1 MASALPGRAEAPEPD
16 AGPSAAS
23 PVPVRPAAL
32 ADRIYQAILAGID
45 DGTYAAHARL
55 PGEHDLAGYFQVS
68 RPVVRAAL
76 DRLRRE
82 GAIVSRQGAGSF
94 VRPRGTSPALGFA
107 PVESIADIQRCY
119 EFRLTIEPDAASH
132 AAARRDADA
141 LARIAAALDLLTVAT
156 RQEQHREDADFAF
169 HLAIAEAANNHYY
182 AASLQAL
189 QSHIAVGMKIH
200 GLALLGPNSGLQ
212 GVLEEH
218 RGIFAAIR
226 DRDAG
231 AARTR
236 MEAHIRRSR
245 DRLFEGRLLDLSMS
259 PP

>member
-1 MASALPGRAEAPEPD
+1 MSSALPDGAEASDP
-16 AGPSAAS
+16 AS
-23 PVPVRPAAL
+23 RPVTVPVRPTAP
-32 ADRIYQAILAGID
+32 ADGIYRAIRAGIAN
-45 DGTYAAHARL
+45 GTYAAHARL
-55 PGEHDLAGYFQVS
+55 PGEHDLARHFRVS

-94 VRPRGTSPALGFA
+94 VRPRGASPAPGFA

-119 EFRLTIEPDAASH
+119 EFRLTIEPDAAGH
-132 AAARRDADA
+132 AAARRDATA
-141 LARIAAALDLLTVAT
+141 LARIEAALDLLTVAT

-169 HLAIAEAANNHYY
+169 HHAVAAAANNHYF

-200 GLALLGPNSGLQ
+200 GLALLGPNSGLR

-226 DRDAG
+226 DGDAE
-231 AARTR
+231 AARAR
-236 MEAHIRRSR
+236 MDAHIRRSR